1 MTSIL
6 LRVSLILLCLGVAF
20 LIAAAVIF
28 VKLKIWVVI
37 ADLSGKTAQQSIER
51 LRSQSGQA
59 APRQRHF
66 SYVANSGAIW
76 RGKGTGR
83 LSKKET
89 EPLGRKSEQTL
100 PLNQMGA
107 DPDGTMPLD
116 QAELDGT
123 MPLDQAGLDGT
134 MPLDQADPDGTMPL
148 DQAGPDGT
156 MPLDQAELDGTMPL
170 DQAGLD
176 GTMPLDQAGP
186 DGTMPLDQAG
196 PDGTMPLDQET
207 GILDDAAFAAAASDP
222 GATVVMAPEPEPECP
237 IPHGDFVLLEQT
249 VLIHTQEVIPQQ
261 SEFHI

>member
-37 ADLSGKTAQQSIER
+37 ADLSGKTAQQSIAR

-59 APRQRHF
+59 TPRQRHF

-100 PLNQMGA
+100 PLNQTET

-116 QAELDGT
+116 QADTDGT
-123 MPLDQAGLDGT
+123 MPLDQAGL
-134 MPLDQADPDGTMPL
+134 
-148 DQAGPDGT
+148 
-156 MPLDQAELDGTMPL
+156 
-170 DQAGLD
+170 
-176 GTMPLDQAGP
+176 
-186 DGTMPLDQAG
+186 
-196 PDGTMPLDQET
+196 DGTMPLDQET

>member
-1 MTSIL
+1 MTFIL

-89 EPLGRKSEQTL
+89 EPLGRRTEQTL

-116 QAELDGT
+116 QA
-123 MPLDQAGLDGT
+123 
-134 MPLDQADPDGTMPL
+134 DPDGTMPL
-148 DQAGPDGT
+148 DQAGLDGT

-170 DQAGLD
+170 DQAGSD
-176 GTMPLDQAGP
+176 GTMPLDQAG
-186 DGTMPLDQAG
+186 L
-196 PDGTMPLDQET
+196 DGTMPLDQET

-237 IPHGDFVLLEQT
+237 IPRGDFVLLEQT

>member
-37 ADLSGKTAQQSIER
+37 ADLSGKTAQQSIAR

-59 APRQRHF
+59 TPRQRHF

-116 QAELDGT
+116 QAGLDGT

-134 MPLDQADPDGTMPL
+134 MPLDQA
-148 DQAGPDGT
+148 
-156 MPLDQAELDGTMPL
+156 ELDGTMPL
-170 DQAGLD
+170 DQAD
-176 GTMPLDQAGP
+176 T
-186 DGTMPLDQAG
+186 
-196 PDGTMPLDQET
+196 DGTMPLDQET

>member
-1 MTSIL
+1 MTSTLQTI
-6 LRVSLILLCLGVAF
+6 SLVTLCLGVAF

-51 LRSQSGQA
+51 LRSQAGQP

-89 EPLGRKSEQTL
+89 EPLGRRTEQTL

-116 QAELDGT
+116 QA
-123 MPLDQAGLDGT
+123 
-134 MPLDQADPDGTMPL
+134 DPDGTMPL
-148 DQAGPDGT
+148 DQAD
-156 MPLDQAELDGTMPL
+156 L
-170 DQAGLD
+170 
-176 GTMPLDQAGP
+176 
-186 DGTMPLDQAG
+186 
-196 PDGTMPLDQET
+196 DGTMPLDQET

-222 GATVVMAPEPEPECP
+222 GATVVMVPEPEPECP

>member
-37 ADLSGKTAQQSIER
+37 ADLSGKTAQQSIAR

-59 APRQRHF
+59 TPRQRHF

-116 QAELDGT
+116 QADT
-123 MPLDQAGLDGT
+123 DGT

-148 DQAGPDGT
+148 DQADPDGT
-156 MPLDQAELDGTMPL
+156 MPLDQADLDGTMPL
-170 DQAGLD
+170 N
-176 GTMPLDQAGP
+176 
-186 DGTMPLDQAG
+186 
-196 PDGTMPLDQET
+196 QET

>member
-1 MTSIL
+1 MTSTLQTI
-6 LRVSLILLCLGVAF
+6 SLVTLCLGVAF

-51 LRSQSGQA
+51 LRTQAGQP

-89 EPLGRKSEQTL
+89 EPLGRRTEQTL

-107 DPDGTMPLD
+107 D
-116 QAELDGT
+116 
-123 MPLDQAGLDGT
+123 
-134 MPLDQADPDGTMPL
+134 
-148 DQAGPDGT
+148 
-156 MPLDQAELDGTMPL
+156 
-170 DQAGLD
+170 
-176 GTMPLDQAGP
+176 
-186 DGTMPLDQAG
+186 

-237 IPHGDFVLLEQT
+237 IPRGDFVLLEQT

>member
-1 MTSIL
+1 MTSTLQTI
-6 LRVSLILLCLGVAF
+6 SLVTLCLGVAF

-51 LRSQSGQA
+51 LRTQAGQP

-89 EPLGRKSEQTL
+89 EPLGRRTEQTL

-116 QAELDGT
+116 QA
-123 MPLDQAGLDGT
+123 
-134 MPLDQADPDGTMPL
+134 DPDGTMPL
-148 DQAGPDGT
+148 DQAD
-156 MPLDQAELDGTMPL
+156 L
-170 DQAGLD
+170 
-176 GTMPLDQAGP
+176 
-186 DGTMPLDQAG
+186 
-196 PDGTMPLDQET
+196 DGTMPLDQET
-207 GILDDAAFAAAASDP
+207 GIPDDAAAAAAASDP

-261 SEFHI
+261 SEFHA

>member
-116 QAELDGT
+116 QAGLDGT

-148 DQAGPDGT
+148 DQADPDGT
-156 MPLDQAELDGTMPL
+156 MPLDQAD
-170 DQAGLD
+170 
-176 GTMPLDQAGP
+176 P
-186 DGTMPLDQAG
+186 DGTMPLDQEG
-196 PDGTMPLDQET
+196 LDGTMPLDQET
-207 GILDDAAFAAAASDP
+207 GILDDAAAAAAASDP

>member
-1 MTSIL
+1 MTFIL

-89 EPLGRKSEQTL
+89 EPLGRRTEQTL
-100 PLNQMGA
+100 PLNQMGANPDGTMPLDQA

-123 MPLDQAGLDGT
+123 MPL
-134 MPLDQADPDGTMPL
+134 
-148 DQAGPDGT
+148 
-156 MPLDQAELDGTMPL
+156 E
-170 DQAGLD
+170 
-176 GTMPLDQAGP
+176 
-186 DGTMPLDQAG
+186 
-196 PDGTMPLDQET
+196 QET

>member
-1 MTSIL
+1 MTFIL

-134 MPLDQADPDGTMPL
+134 MPLDQA
-148 DQAGPDGT
+148 
-156 MPLDQAELDGTMPL
+156 ELDGTMPL
-170 DQAGLD
+170 NQAGL
-176 GTMPLDQAGP
+176 
-186 DGTMPLDQAG
+186 
-196 PDGTMPLDQET
+196 DGTMPLDQET

>member
-37 ADLSGKTAQQSIER
+37 ADLSGKTAQQSIAR

-59 APRQRHF
+59 ARQRHF

-116 QAELDGT
+116 QADTDGT
-123 MPLDQAGLDGT
+123 MPLDQAGL
-134 MPLDQADPDGTMPL
+134 
-148 DQAGPDGT
+148 
-156 MPLDQAELDGTMPL
+156 
-170 DQAGLD
+170 
-176 GTMPLDQAGP
+176 
-186 DGTMPLDQAG
+186 
-196 PDGTMPLDQET
+196 DGTMPLDQET

>member
-1 MTSIL
+1 MTFIL

-37 ADLSGKTAQQSIER
+37 ADLSGKTAQQSIAR

-89 EPLGRKSEQTL
+89 EPLGRRTEQTL

-134 MPLDQADPDGTMPL
+134 MPLDQ
-148 DQAGPDGT
+148 
-156 MPLDQAELDGTMPL
+156 
-170 DQAGLD
+170 
-176 GTMPLDQAGP
+176 
-186 DGTMPLDQAG
+186 
-196 PDGTMPLDQET
+196 ET

-237 IPHGDFVLLEQT
+237 VPHGDFVLLEQT

>member
-1 MTSIL
+1 MTFIL

-37 ADLSGKTAQQSIER
+37 ADLSGKTAQQSIAR

-89 EPLGRKSEQTL
+89 EPLGRRTDQTL
-100 PLNQMGA
+100 PLDQMGA

-116 QAELDGT
+116 QADLDGT
-123 MPLDQAGLDGT
+123 MPLDQPDLDGT
-134 MPLDQADPDGTMPL
+134 MPLNAMPDVYG
-148 DQAGPDGT
+148 G
-156 MPLDQAELDGTMPL
+156 
-170 DQAGLD
+170 
-176 GTMPLDQAGP
+176 
-186 DGTMPLDQAG
+186 
-196 PDGTMPLDQET
+196 
-207 GILDDAAFAAAASDP
+207 AAAHDP

>member
-1 MTSIL
+1 MTSTLQTI
-6 LRVSLILLCLGVAF
+6 SLVTLCLGVAF

-51 LRSQSGQA
+51 LRSQAGQP

-66 SYVANSGAIW
+66 SYVANSGAVW

-89 EPLGRKSEQTL
+89 EPLGRRTEQTL

-107 DPDGTMPLD
+107 D
-116 QAELDGT
+116 
-123 MPLDQAGLDGT
+123 
-134 MPLDQADPDGTMPL
+134 
-148 DQAGPDGT
+148 
-156 MPLDQAELDGTMPL
+156 
-170 DQAGLD
+170 
-176 GTMPLDQAGP
+176 
-186 DGTMPLDQAG
+186 

>member
-1 MTSIL
+1 MTFIL

-66 SYVANSGAIW
+66 SYVVNSGAIW

-89 EPLGRKSEQTL
+89 EPLGRRTDQTL
-100 PLNQMGA
+100 PLDQMGA

-116 QAELDGT
+116 QADLDGT
-123 MPLDQAGLDGT
+123 MPLDQPDLDGT
-134 MPLDQADPDGTMPL
+134 MPLNAMPDVYG
-148 DQAGPDGT
+148 G
-156 MPLDQAELDGTMPL
+156 
-170 DQAGLD
+170 
-176 GTMPLDQAGP
+176 
-186 DGTMPLDQAG
+186 
-196 PDGTMPLDQET
+196 
-207 GILDDAAFAAAASDP
+207 AAAHDP

>member
-89 EPLGRKSEQTL
+89 EPLGRRTEQTL
-100 PLNQMGA
+100 PLNQMG
-107 DPDGTMPLD
+107 
-116 QAELDGT
+116 
-123 MPLDQAGLDGT
+123 
-134 MPLDQADPDGTMPL
+134 ADPDGTMPL

-170 DQAGLD
+170 DQAG
-176 GTMPLDQAGP
+176 P
-186 DGTMPLDQAG
+186 DGTMPLDQAEL
-196 PDGTMPLDQET
+196 DGTMPLDQET

-222 GATVVMAPEPEPECP
+222 GATVVMAPEPETECP

>member
-1 MTSIL
+1 MTSTLQTI
-6 LRVSLILLCLGVAF
+6 SLVTLCLGVAF

-51 LRSQSGQA
+51 LRTQAGQP

-89 EPLGRKSEQTL
+89 EPLGRRTEQTL

-116 QAELDGT
+116 QA
-123 MPLDQAGLDGT
+123 
-134 MPLDQADPDGTMPL
+134 DPDGTMPL
-148 DQAGPDGT
+148 DQAD
-156 MPLDQAELDGTMPL
+156 L
-170 DQAGLD
+170 
-176 GTMPLDQAGP
+176 
-186 DGTMPLDQAG
+186 
-196 PDGTMPLDQET
+196 DGTMPLDQET
-207 GILDDAAFAAAASDP
+207 GIPDDAAFAAAASDP

>member
-1 MTSIL
+1 MTSTLQTI
-6 LRVSLILLCLGVAF
+6 SLVTLCLGVAF

-51 LRSQSGQA
+51 LRSQAGQP

-89 EPLGRKSEQTL
+89 EPLGRRTEQTL

-107 DPDGTMPLD
+107 DPDGTMPLN
-116 QAELDGT
+116 
-123 MPLDQAGLDGT
+123 
-134 MPLDQADPDGTMPL
+134 QADPDGTMPL
-148 DQAGPDGT
+148 DQAD
-156 MPLDQAELDGTMPL
+156 LDGTMPL
-170 DQAGLD
+170 DQMGLD
-176 GTMPLDQAGP
+176 GTMPLDQAN
-186 DGTMPLDQAG
+186 L
-196 PDGTMPLDQET
+196 DGTMPLDQET

-222 GATVVMAPEPEPECP
+222 GATVVMAPDPEPECP

-261 SEFHI
+261 SEFHA

>member
-116 QAELDGT
+116 QA
-123 MPLDQAGLDGT
+123 
-134 MPLDQADPDGTMPL
+134 
-148 DQAGPDGT
+148 GPDGT

-170 DQAGLD
+170 DQAGL
-176 GTMPLDQAGP
+176 

>member
-37 ADLSGKTAQQSIER
+37 ADLSGKTAQQSIAR
-51 LRSQSGQA
+51 LRSQSGQET
-59 APRQRHF
+59 PRQRHF

-100 PLNQMGA
+100 PLNQTET

-116 QAELDGT
+116 QADTDGT
-123 MPLDQAGLDGT
+123 MPLDQAGL
-134 MPLDQADPDGTMPL
+134 
-148 DQAGPDGT
+148 
-156 MPLDQAELDGTMPL
+156 
-170 DQAGLD
+170 
-176 GTMPLDQAGP
+176 
-186 DGTMPLDQAG
+186 
-196 PDGTMPLDQET
+196 DGTMPLDQET
-207 GILDDAAFAAAASDP
+207 GILDDAAFAASASDP

-261 SEFHI
+261 NEFHI

>member
-1 MTSIL
+1 MTSTLQTI
-6 LRVSLILLCLGVAF
+6 SLVTLCLGVAF

-51 LRSQSGQA
+51 LRTQAGQP

-76 RGKGTGR
+76 RGKGTVR

-89 EPLGRKSEQTL
+89 EPLGRRTEQTL

-116 QAELDGT
+116 QAD
-123 MPLDQAGLDGT
+123 LDGT
-134 MPLDQADPDGTMPL
+134 MPLDQAD
-148 DQAGPDGT
+148 
-156 MPLDQAELDGTMPL
+156 LDGTMPL
-170 DQAGLD
+170 DQPDLD
-176 GTMPLDQAGP
+176 GTMPLNAMP
-186 DGTMPLDQAG
+186 DVYGG
-196 PDGTMPLDQET
+196 
-207 GILDDAAFAAAASDP
+207 AAAHDP

-237 IPHGDFVLLEQT
+237 VPHGDFVLLEQT

-261 SEFHI
+261 SEFHA

>member
-1 MTSIL
+1 MTFIL

-28 VKLKIWVVI
+28 VKLKIWIVI

-116 QAELDGT
+116 QA
-123 MPLDQAGLDGT
+123 
-134 MPLDQADPDGTMPL
+134 
-148 DQAGPDGT
+148 GPDGT
-156 MPLDQAELDGTMPL
+156 MPLDQAEL
-170 DQAGLD
+170 
-176 GTMPLDQAGP
+176 

>member
-116 QAELDGT
+116 QA
-123 MPLDQAGLDGT
+123 GL
-134 MPLDQADPDGTMPL
+134 
-148 DQAGPDGT
+148 
-156 MPLDQAELDGTMPL
+156 
-170 DQAGLD
+170 
-176 GTMPLDQAGP
+176 
-186 DGTMPLDQAG
+186 
-196 PDGTMPLDQET
+196 DGTMPLDQET

>member
-1 MTSIL
+1 MTSTLQTI
-6 LRVSLILLCLGVAF
+6 SLVTLCLGVAF

-51 LRSQSGQA
+51 LRSQAGQP

-89 EPLGRKSEQTL
+89 EPLGRRTEQTL

-116 QAELDGT
+116 QA
-123 MPLDQAGLDGT
+123 
-134 MPLDQADPDGTMPL
+134 DPDGTMPL
-148 DQAGPDGT
+148 DQAD
-156 MPLDQAELDGTMPL
+156 L
-170 DQAGLD
+170 
-176 GTMPLDQAGP
+176 
-186 DGTMPLDQAG
+186 
-196 PDGTMPLDQET
+196 DGTMPLDQET

-261 SEFHI
+261 SEFHA

>member
-1 MTSIL
+1 MTSTLQTI
-6 LRVSLILLCLGVAF
+6 SLVTLCLGVAF

-51 LRSQSGQA
+51 LRTQAGQP

-66 SYVANSGAIW
+66 SYVANSGAVW

-89 EPLGRKSEQTL
+89 EPLGRRTEQTL

-116 QAELDGT
+116 QA
-123 MPLDQAGLDGT
+123 
-134 MPLDQADPDGTMPL
+134 DPDGTMPL
-148 DQAGPDGT
+148 DQAD
-156 MPLDQAELDGTMPL
+156 L
-170 DQAGLD
+170 
-176 GTMPLDQAGP
+176 
-186 DGTMPLDQAG
+186 
-196 PDGTMPLDQET
+196 DGTMPLDQET